1 MADDDI
7 ENTIK
12 QNAAGPASA
21 EVDGVRMQQ
30 HPLPALIEVDKHL
43 GRKAA
48 GLNPARAL
56 TRVKIVPPGAV

>member
-1 MADDDI
+1 MADDLTD
-7 ENTIK
+7 TIK

-30 HPLPALIEVDKHL
+30 HPLPAQIAADKYL
-43 GRKAA
+43 ASKAA

-56 TRVKIVPPGAV
+56 TRMKIVPPGAV